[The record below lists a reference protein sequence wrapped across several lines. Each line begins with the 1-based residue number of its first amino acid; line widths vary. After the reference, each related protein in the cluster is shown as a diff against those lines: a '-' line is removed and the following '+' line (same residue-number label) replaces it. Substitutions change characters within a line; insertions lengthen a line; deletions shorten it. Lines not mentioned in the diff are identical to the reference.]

1 LQYFCKTKQMKNM
14 RTTNKD
20 MDVLY
25 DYLTK
30 RGASLNVDRNPSAEK
45 INRIKEAIKSKNEY
59 FSKAIEKF
67 SSINSANVNN

>member
-1 LQYFCKTKQMKNM
+1 MTKQMKNM

-30 RGASLNVDRNPSAEK
+30 RGASLTVDRNPSAEK
-45 INRIKEAIKSKNEY
+45 INRIKEAIKNKNEY